1 MKSKLAEAAKLLKDI
16 DKSVAKKE
24 VEDAA
29 KKATDVIVANNDLT
43 SEQKA
48 AAKAKVAEEAT
59 KAIGEID
66 KATTE
71 DDVTA
76 AKNAGKFA
84 IEKEAAKAEIE
95 AAKAVKEKAIDART
109 DLTQEEKEAAKKA
122 AREEAEAAKKAID
135 KATTSEDINKV
146 LEDGKENIAKIN
158 PESLKDKAKKA
169 IDEALAAKEKAIDAR
184 TDLTQE
190 EKEAAK
196 KAARE
201 EAEAAK
207 KAIDKAT
214 TSEDINKVLEDGKE
228 NIAKINPVGTKED
241 SKKSIEERL
250 TDKENRQPNN
260 TPVKPQEDAKPA
272 EVSSDNSE
280 QPAVNQ
286 TEDVKGNSSTTSQES
301 KASNQKVLPNTGTG
315 NEISIFGSVAMT
327 VLASLGLVAT
337 SKKKEEE

>member
-16 DKSVAKKE
+16 DKSAAKKE

-29 KKATDVIVANNDLT
+29 KNANDAIDDNADLT
-43 SEQKA
+43 PEQKEA
-48 AAKAKVAEEAT
+48 VKAKVAEEAT

-66 KATTE
+66 KATNE
-71 DDVTA
+71 DAVTA

-95 AAKAVKEKAIDART
+95 AAKAV
-109 DLTQEEKEAAKKA
+109 
-122 AREEAEAAKKAID
+122 
-135 KATTSEDINKV
+135 
-146 LEDGKENIAKIN
+146 
-158 PESLKDKAKKA
+158 
-169 IDEALAAKEKAIDAR
+169 KEKAIDAR

-272 EVSSDNSE
+272 EVPSDNSE

-286 TEDVKGNSSTTSQES
+286 TEDVKVNSSTTSQES

-315 NEISIFGSVAMT
+315 NEISIFGSAAMT

>member
-1 MKSKLAEAAKLLKDI
+1 M
-16 DKSVAKKE
+16 
-24 VEDAA
+24 
-29 KKATDVIVANNDLT
+29 
-43 SEQKA
+43 
-48 AAKAKVAEEAT
+48 
-59 KAIGEID
+59 
-66 KATTE
+66 
-71 DDVTA
+71 
-76 AKNAGKFA
+76 
-84 IEKEAAKAEIE
+84 
-95 AAKAVKEKAIDART
+95 
-109 DLTQEEKEAAKKA
+109 
-122 AREEAEAAKKAID
+122 
-135 KATTSEDINKV
+135 

-250 TDKENRQPNN
+250 ADKENRQPNN

-272 EVSSDNSE
+272 EVPSDNSE

-315 NEISIFGSVAMT
+315 NEISIFGSAAMT